1 MVVAA
6 TLRASSVV
14 SVVSTMTGR
23 PKLRSLRVFCSSFF
37 FFFLLLAGK
46 LHACGAD
53 VDSRHVQ
60 LAEQLRLVSW
70 VSGTSLAGGGAL
82 LNSRP
87 YPPLEG
93 SSSEGGG
100 PTPPPRR

>member
-37 FFFLLLAGK
+37 FFFYYLPESCMHAG
-46 LHACGAD
+46 LMLT
-53 VDSRHVQ
+53 V
-60 LAEQLRLVSW
+60 
-70 VSGTSLAGGGAL
+70 GTSSWRS
-82 LNSRP
+82 NSA
-87 YPPLEG
+87 
-93 SSSEGGG
+93 S
-100 PTPPPRR
+100 